1 MVDSSNFMLNLQW
14 LKFWK
19 SIKGLV
25 NKVHAMNVT
34 SIIHEL
40 FVENLILGDNYF
52 ADCPQLLA
60 TVKSVA
66 HMNQHVV
73 HMIIVIE
80 LPMDLLKKP
89 TADSFE
95 VLVGFVT

>member
-1 MVDSSNFMLNLQW
+1 LQ
-14 LKFWK
+14 
-19 SIKGLV
+19 
-25 NKVHAMNVT
+25 
-34 SIIHEL
+34 
-40 FVENLILGDNYF
+40 
-52 ADCPQLLA
+52 PQLLA

-80 LPMDLLKKP
+80 LLKDLLKKP